1 MPAIEVDRLKAER
14 GSTIGADQ
22 MYPNALKRV
31 SLRTNLTSQF
41 TSKSDLAITI
51 GYVDSYI
58 RQPQNEDNSDGLM
71 VDALGGAARTDLVDA
86 RGIPLRGYRAPFLMG
101 DIFAQRNAQSVNRFI
116 NGLNARYYP
125 TAWLNMRVNVGYDYA
140 SRNETFLQ
148 ERDQGPFGD
157 TNRNATNNGFVQSVR
172 SENAVYTVDGGATAT
187 WNPLARWSAKT
198 SFGAQYFRN
207 WASRTQGTGQTLPP
221 GGTTTTAGAIRA
233 STQNTAEAINLG
245 GFGEEVLSWADRVFI
260 TGGIRYDGNSAFG
273 SNFSGVFYPKVGA
286 SWLLSDESFFPKIEA
301 LNSFRLRATYGS
313 SGVQPGTADAL
324 RYFTPVGASI
334 LGVEQSA
341 VTLGSLGNT
350 KLKPEYSGEFETGFD
365 LTAFRNATT
374 LEFTFY
380 DKKTKDALIN
390 APTAPSLGGSIT
402 SQLINLGSTR
412 NQGVELTLNQKLVDN
427 NQVGVEVQL
436 TGSANRNRII
446 TLGEGITPIFTGNRS
461 TQYNA
466 PTYPL
471 FGLWGKRISYKDANG
486 DGVLAVS
493 EVSVSDTAVYWGPSF
508 PTHEFAFSP
517 RVELF
522 RRRLSFS
529 AQLDHKDGQTKFFN
543 TLRHQCQGGASCRG
557 LYDKSAGLAAQAA
570 AVAVNNYATYSGMYY
585 NGAFTRLREVAVSY
599 QLPDRFAQKIRASRA
614 AIIGTGRNLHVWT
627 PYPGTDPEATVGN
640 GDARG
645 NEEYFSTA
653 PLRYFTVRLNLNF

>member
-1 MPAIEVDRLKAER
+1 MRQNADAAAEIGAAPAHRRHVFDQHLGAGIDAVPAEHAGLRPDAEIAEQACRIEIDRLKAER

-22 MYPNALKRV
+22 IYPNALKRV

-365 LTAFRNATT
+365 LTAFRNAT
-374 LEFTFY
+374 LQGAYVLMAARAIGLDCGPMSGF
-380 DKKTKDALIN
+380 DQAGVDAAFFAGTAVKSNFLIN
-390 APTAPSLGGSIT
+390 IGHGDAGR
-402 SQLINLGSTR
+402 NLF
-412 NQGVELTLNQKLVDN
+412 
-427 NQVGVEVQL
+427 
-436 TGSANRNRII
+436 
-446 TLGEGITPIFTGNRS
+446 PRS
-461 TQYNA
+461 
-466 PTYPL
+466 P
-471 FGLWGKRISYKDANG
+471 
-486 DGVLAVS
+486 
-493 EVSVSDTAVYWGPSF
+493 
-508 PTHEFAFSP
+508 
-517 RVELF
+517 
-522 RRRLSFS
+522 RLSF
-529 AQLDHKDGQTKFFN
+529 D
-543 TLRHQCQGGASCRG
+543 
-557 LYDKSAGLAAQAA
+557 
-570 AVAVNNYATYSGMYY
+570 
-585 NGAFTRLREVAVSY
+585 
-599 QLPDRFAQKIRASRA
+599 
-614 AIIGTGRNLHVWT
+614 
-627 PYPGTDPEATVGN
+627 EACTI
-640 GDARG
+640 A
-645 NEEYFSTA
+645 
-653 PLRYFTVRLNLNF
+653 